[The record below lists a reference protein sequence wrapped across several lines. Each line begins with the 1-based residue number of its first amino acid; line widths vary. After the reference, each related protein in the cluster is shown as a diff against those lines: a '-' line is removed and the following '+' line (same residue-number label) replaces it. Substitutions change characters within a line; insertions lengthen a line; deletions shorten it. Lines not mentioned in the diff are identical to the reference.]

1 MDLNQPNGTGKK
13 VVSRRRFVQNL
24 ALGAG
29 AVTAASILSACG
41 DAATPNA
48 AAGASTTSSGS
59 TTAQTSAAAG
69 TTTTKAAVAGT
80 PAVINGPVTLTLM
93 VNSGD
98 FSKDDAKKFTDA
110 NPNITLNI
118 IEDDATRFKAML
130 AAGTPPDLF
139 RTYGPVVPSLVNRK
153 IALDLT
159 DFFKNSSVLKVDDLA
174 PSANL
179 YVYQNGRYG
188 MPKDWSPDFTLWA
201 NNTAFQEAGI
211 PIPST
216 TKPMTYAELATLAA
230 KLTKRE
236 GDRTTRVGLVSDL
249 FFPRHVQRLLGEQ
262 DQLLYKPD
270 FSAIVLKD
278 NPLTVE
284 ILKYFFDL
292 AKSNY
297 TWNPLNPDPGSYGG
311 EDFLK
316 GQAALVQYGY
326 WYSGSVA
333 SSTDLSPTKVTFLPS
348 PNWSDKKRLTP
359 TVSATG
365 YAISRTT
372 KNPDAIWK
380 FFEFYMGGPPAV
392 DRAKS
397 GWGVPSLKSLYPL
410 MPTDSP
416 FRQQVQTILQEEL
429 KTADAKIEYNPYYD
443 DSVFE
448 NSWKTN
454 LEQAL
459 RGSITFDKMLSNIES
474 EVNTTISETR
484 SKLGK

>member
-1 MDLNQPNGTGKK
+1 MDLNQPDGTGKK
-13 VVSRRRFVQNL
+13 LVSRRRFVQNL

-29 AVTAASILSACG
+29 AVTAASLLNACG
-41 DAATPNA
+41 DAATPNPAAGVSTTVSTTVQATA
-48 AAGASTTSSGS
+48 AAGVS
-59 TTAQTSAAAG
+59 TTAVAAG
-69 TTTTKAAVAGT
+69 AAT
-80 PAVINGPVTLTLM
+80 PAVIKGPVTLTLM

-118 IEDDATRFKAML
+118 IEDDATRFKVVL

-153 IALDLT
+153 LALDLT
-159 DFFKNSSVLKVDDLA
+159 DYFKNSSVLKVDDLA
-174 PSANL
+174 PSAGL

-201 NNTAFQEAGI
+201 NNTAFAEAGI
-211 PIPST
+211 PLPSA
-216 TKPMTYAELATLAA
+216 TKPMTYTEIATLAS
-230 KLTKRE
+230 KLTRRE
-236 GDRTTRVGLVSDL
+236 GDRTTRIGFVSDL

-270 FSAIVLKD
+270 FSGIVLRD
-278 NPLTVE
+278 NPLTLD
-284 ILKYFFDL
+284 ILKYFYNL
-292 AKSNY
+292 AKSNV

-316 GQAALVQYGY
+316 GQVGLVQYGY
-326 WYSGSVA
+326 WFSGA
-333 SSTDLSPTKVTFLPS
+333 IAGSTDLSPTKVTFLPS

-372 KNPDAIWK
+372 KNPDAVWK
-380 FFEFYMGGPPAV
+380 FYEFYMGGDPAV

-410 MPTDSP
+410 MPKDSP
-416 FRQQVQTILQEEL
+416 FRQQVQTVLQDEF
-429 KTADAKIEYNPYYD
+429 KFVDAKIDYNPYYD

-459 RGSITFDKMLSNIES
+459 RGSISFDKMLENIET

-484 SKLGK
+484 SKIGK